1 MSLSSL
7 FATLSGILQFTV
19 LLPIIIGVFK
29 GKIKPS
35 TTSSGIWTLVS
46 ISLLLS
52 SYFAGVRTNLPYILA
67 GLLVFG
73 IIFALSI
80 KYGYRKWSILDPISV
95 LLAVI
100 SLIVWWITKRASNAV
115 YLLSLVDWIA
125 IAPVIYKSWHD
136 PETESKLAW
145 EINFVACILLVL
157 SIRNYNA
164 VTLVVAITQISH
176 SLIINSLLRISPHR
190 KYIKMAKT

>member
-1 MSLSSL
+1 MSLSNI

-67 GLLVFG
+67 GLLASG

-80 KYGYRKWSILDPISV
+80 KYGYRKWSILDPVSV
-95 LLAVI
+95 LLAVT

-115 YLLSLVDWIA
+115 YLLTLVDWIA
-125 IAPVIYKSWHD
+125 IVPVIYKSWHD

-145 EINFVACILLVL
+145 EINFVACILLIL

-190 KYIKMAKT
+190 KSIKIAKT